1 MMTGG
6 DQEVIDEMKKMKDSQ
21 QKKGVD
27 LRKIDE
33 GTDEKTE
40 DKPTR

>member
-1 MMTGG
+1 
-6 DQEVIDEMKKMKDSQ
+6 VIDEMKNLTDNA

-33 GTDEKTE
+33 KVNEEGRE
-40 DKPTR
+40 DKPARQLL